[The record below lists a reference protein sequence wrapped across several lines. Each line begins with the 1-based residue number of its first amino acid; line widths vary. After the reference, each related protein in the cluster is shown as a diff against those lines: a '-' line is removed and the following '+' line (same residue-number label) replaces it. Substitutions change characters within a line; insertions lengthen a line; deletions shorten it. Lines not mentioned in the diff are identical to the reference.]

1 MHFACGIFE
10 IGGFWCEIKNL
21 VIFSRFKPN
30 RARNRREVDNSG
42 SNALVHASVDVLG
55 VEFKKAIPPQSSQ
68 LLPAPPNTPTHP
80 SWLSLPECFG
90 LKRLPP
96 AAFFSS
102 QLMIFCTNQNFLE
115 IFVNFATGI
124 ARTRVLRAAS

>member
-10 IGGFWCEIKNL
+10 IGGFWCEIEKL
-21 VIFSRFKPN
+21 IIFERFRAN

-55 VEFKKAIPPQSSQ
+55 VEFEKAIPPQSSQ
-68 LLPAPPNTPTHP
+68 HLPAPPNTPTHP

-102 QLMIFCTNQNFLE
+102 QLTIFSKNRNFLE
-115 IFVNFATGI
+115 MFVNFATGI
-124 ARTRVLRAAS
+124 ARTAVLMAAS